1 MENNIYPL
9 AHDEAGIPVDVPA
22 TAVGWL
28 VRRHAGG
35 RGRPAAVYDADGCPL
50 VVALDA
56 TMEEL
61 RANGCRPGSYRLDA
75 VDGGRRPLGVAAYT
89 EVSGE
94 AEEVTRVVGPAN
106 ATDAAI
112 TALARAVE
120 AMQRVQAERERVQAE
135 MFMRLIE
142 RLAPVPVVQP
152 ASDLRNAVAQA
163 VELKKTLDE
172 LGGAGDEDDDDGG
185 KSTLEVLA
193 SVVGPVL
200 DALRVVK
207 AVKAPSTPSVTRNAS
222 EVEVAVAGGGGGEP
236 APRGPSRADLAA
248 KLDAVLKRLSREE
261 LDRVQE
267 LMETAPPEVRE
278 LAERKLVT
286 LTPEQAV
293 VELRAML
300 EALGRSSPKAAA

>member
-1 MENNIYPL
+1 MENIIYPL
-9 AHDEAGIPVDVPA
+9 AHDETGIPVDVPA
-22 TAVGWL
+22 AAVGWL

-56 TMEEL
+56 TLEEL
-61 RANGCRPGSYRLDA
+61 RAHGCRPGSYRLDA

-112 TALARAVE
+112 AALARAVE

-163 VELKKTLDE
+163 VELKRTLDE
-172 LGGAGDEDDDDGG
+172 LGEAARDEEDDEGG

-200 DALRVVK
+200 DALKVVK
-207 AVKAPSTPSVTRNAS
+207 AAKAPSVTATRNVGPDA
-222 EVEVAVAGGGGGEP
+222 AAGGGGGE
-236 APRGPSRADLAA
+236 AAERGPARAELAA